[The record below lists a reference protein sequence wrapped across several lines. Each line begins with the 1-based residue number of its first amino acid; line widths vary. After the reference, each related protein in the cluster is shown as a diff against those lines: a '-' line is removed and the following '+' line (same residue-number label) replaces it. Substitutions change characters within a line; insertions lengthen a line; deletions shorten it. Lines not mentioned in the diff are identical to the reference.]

1 MIKVH
6 CAHIQCKR
14 CKERLRVRKKKSDKE
29 QEKERQGKNKN
40 REAGA
45 VRGLGRD

>member
-6 CAHIQCKR
+6 CAHIQWKR
-14 CKERLRVRKKKSDKE
+14 CKERLREKKKSDKE
-29 QEKERQGKNKN
+29 QEKETQRKNKN
-40 REAGA
+40 REDGA